1 MRLISIDA
9 FLLSLSVA
17 VTEHRRVADERVP
30 SSSSTGEYSSDSEF
44 TFNETEEI
52 EMLAMEIRKNGQSRT
67 PWQRTLFTLSR
78 EAGAPR
84 SFRRAPASR
93 DGWGAALSH

>member
-1 MRLISIDA
+1 M
-9 FLLSLSVA
+9 LSLN
-17 VTEHRRVADERVP
+17 TADERVP